1 MSGSVQQQYERE
13 PRARA
18 ENAIALCNNRRVPT
32 IPVESSAKAARVGS
46 DVIGAVMSASRAL
59 VAISARSLAAVG
71 EEVTLPQYRVLVVLA
86 TRGPQRPL
94 DLASALAVSPS
105 TATRMCDRLVRKRL
119 VRRARLSGDRRSVRV
134 TLTEVGGA
142 LVDEVSRRRRA
153 ELERVVAA
161 LPEAYHELLIFALG
175 ALAVAAGETPEPGEA
190 LGWAGP

>member
-1 MSGSVQQQYERE
+1 M
-13 PRARA
+13 
-18 ENAIALCNNRRVPT
+18 PT
-32 IPVESSAKAARVGS
+32 ISVESSAKAARVGS

-71 EEVTLPQYRVLVVLA
+71 EEVTLPQYRALVVVA

-119 VRRARLSGDRRSVRV
+119 VRRARLPGDRRSVRV
-134 TLTEVGGA
+134 TLTEVGSA
-142 LVDEVSRRRRA
+142 LVDEASRRRRA

-161 LPEAYHELLIFALG
+161 LPEAYHQPLIFALG
-175 ALAVAAGETPEPGEA
+175 ALAEAAGETPEPGEA